1 MADEGRKWSEPA
13 NAGARGNKK
22 PSLFQRAFWNQY
34 NFILLGAAGLFSIA
48 TFTWIPLLLGG
59 GIEAL
64 WLVLGSDSTPFKR
77 WVAIQEGRERQ
88 EQLKQ
93 HAKVAL
99 QMLESGY
106 LKRFRDL
113 ESVSE
118 RIQDLAKENPSL
130 ETQLIQG
137 EMDKLGKLLHSFLD
151 MAVTHQRL
159 GHYLADNNE
168 EDMRRDIDATERALR
183 HEQDIDVSA
192 GLRQS
197 MALAQKRLK
206 QHQSIEA
213 SYRLLGV
220 KLDTLDKSFRYL
232 ESHVVAISER
242 EELSQEI
249 DELILGV
256 DAVSEISDET
266 AGTLRD
272 LAAPTRR
279 TTAVSAAVAQQRI
292 KN

>member
-1 MADEGRKWSEPA
+1 MADSG
-13 NAGARGNKK
+13 GKK
-22 PSLFQRAFWNQY
+22 PGLMTRAFWNQY

-48 TFTWIPLLLGG
+48 TFTWIPLLLGAG
-59 GIEAL
+59 AEAL
-64 WLVLGSDSTPFKR
+64 WLVLGADSAPFKR
-77 WVAIQEGRERQ
+77 WVAIQESREEQ
-88 EQLKQ
+88 ERLKRT
-93 HAKVAL
+93 AEAAL
-99 QMLESGY
+99 GALEPAY
-106 LKRFRDL
+106 LKRFNEL
-113 ESVSE
+113 EQVSE
-118 RIQDLAKENPSL
+118 RIQSLAKENPSL

-137 EMDKLGKLLHSFLD
+137 EMDKLGKLLHSFLE

-159 GHYLADNNE
+159 GHYLADNDE
-168 EDMRRDIDATERALR
+168 TDMRRDIEATERALR
-183 HEQDIDVSA
+183 NEQNPEVTA
-192 GLRQS
+192 GLRQG

-220 KLDTLDKSFRYL
+220 KMDTLDKSFRYL

-256 DAVSEISDET
+256 DAVSEISGET
-266 AGTLRD
+266 EGTLRE
-272 LAAPTRR
+272 LGQTRP
-279 TTAVSAAVAQQRI
+279 AAVAAAAAQQRV

>member
-1 MADEGRKWSEPA
+1 MGDEGK
-13 NAGARGNKK
+13 NK

-64 WLVLGSDSTPFKR
+64 WLVLGSDSAPFKR

-88 EQLKQ
+88 EALKK
-93 HAKVAL
+93 HAAGAL
-99 QMLESGY
+99 QLLEPAY
-106 LKRFRDL
+106 LRRFRDL

-118 RIQDLAKENPSL
+118 RIQALAKENPSL

-168 EDMRRDIDATERALR
+168 EDMRRDIDATDRALR
-183 HEQDIDVSA
+183 HEQDADVSA

-206 QHQSIEA
+206 QHQTIEA
-213 SYRLLGV
+213 NYRLLGV

-249 DELILGV
+249 DELIVGV
-256 DAVSEISDET
+256 DAVSEISVET
-266 AGTLRD
+266 EGTLRD
-272 LAAPTRR
+272 LGAPVRR
-279 TTAVSAAVAQQRI
+279 PTAVSAAVAQQRI

>member
-1 MADEGRKWSEPA
+1 MADEGR
-13 NAGARGNKK
+13 KK

-48 TFTWIPLLLGG
+48 TFTWLPLLVGG
-59 GIEAL
+59 GVEAL

-77 WVAIQEGRERQ
+77 WVAIQESREERER
-88 EQLKQ
+88 LKQ
-93 HAKVAL
+93 RAATAL
-99 QMLESGY
+99 QLLEPAY
-106 LKRFRDL
+106 LRRFRDL
-113 ESVSE
+113 ETVSE
-118 RIQDLAKENPSL
+118 RVQSLAKENPSL

-137 EMDKLGKLLHSFLD
+137 EMDKLGRLLHSFLD

-183 HEQDIDVSA
+183 HEQDKEVCA

-220 KLDTLDKSFRYL
+220 KMDTLDKSFRYL

-249 DELILGV
+249 DELIVGV
-256 DAVSEISDET
+256 DAVSEISVET
-266 AGTLRD
+266 EGTLRD
-272 LAAPTRR
+272 LGAPARR
-279 TTAVSAAVAQQRI
+279 STAVSAAVAQQRI